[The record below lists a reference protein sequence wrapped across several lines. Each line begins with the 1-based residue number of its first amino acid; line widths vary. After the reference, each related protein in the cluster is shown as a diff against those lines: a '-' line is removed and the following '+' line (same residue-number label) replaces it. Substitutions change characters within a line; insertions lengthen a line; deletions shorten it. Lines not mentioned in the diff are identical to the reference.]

1 MCEPASMTAAAMF
14 KLQMATA
21 AASTLMSLT
30 AQRKAAKAQGASQA
44 AAARR
49 ENARY
54 QREATAQRLKEAQED
69 LALANEIQ
77 ESTRKSKEA
86 RATAEVAAGESG
98 VSGLSVNALIDDYTR
113 QEAEHRF
120 TLQEQA
126 RLTGINNQLQMEEAG
141 FRNENNLIRI
151 NKPIQKPDYLG
162 AAVNMAGSAMTIQ
175 NNYQNNLYKE
185 AKIKSLTPTE

>member
-1 MCEPASMTAAAMF
+1 MCEPTTMAATTLA

-30 AQRKAAKAQGASQA
+30 AQKNAAKAQGAAQA

-54 QREATAQRLKEAQED
+54 QREATAQRLKEAQQD
-69 LALANEIQ
+69 LALANEIK
-77 ESTRKSKEA
+77 EASRKSKEA
-86 RATAEVAAGESG
+86 RATAVVSAGESG
-98 VSGLSVNALIDDYTR
+98 VSGLSVDALIDDYTR

-120 TLQEQA
+120 TLNEQA
-126 RLTGINNQLQMEEAG
+126 RLTGINNQLQLQEAG
-141 FRNENNLIRI
+141 FRNQDNLIRI

-162 AAVNMAGSAMTIQ
+162 SAVNLAGSYLQIQ
-175 NNYQNNLYKE
+175 GNLKQNEYTE
-185 AKIKSLTPTE
+185 AKIKSLNTD